1 MTMELE
7 RRVERLEGNMEAVQ
21 QALGQLA
28 QLQVANQQQLNQ
40 LSNRVDQMSQQFDQ
54 MSQRFDQMS
63 NRVDS
68 FVFEAQ
74 RLFARLSEKSERS
87 EAAVESISESVG
99 RLTRNA
105 EADRI
110 ESRAFRERTDSI
122 LQRFDRLIDYLMR
135 DGGDRSGN

>member
-7 RRVERLEGNMEAVQ
+7 RRVEQLEGNMEAVQ

-40 LSNRVDQMSQQFDQ
+40 LSSNRVDQMSQQ
-54 MSQRFDQMS
+54 FDQMS

-74 RLFARLSEKSERS
+74 RLFTRLGEKSEQS

-105 EADRI
+105 EADRA

-135 DGGDRSGN
+135 DGGDR

>member
-7 RRVERLEGNMEAVQ
+7 RRVERLEGNMEVVQ

-74 RLFARLSEKSERS
+74 RLFTRLGEKSERS
-87 EAAVESISESVG
+87 EIAVESISESVG

-110 ESRAFRERTDSI
+110 ESRASRERTDSM
-122 LQRFDRLIDYLMR
+122 LERFDRLIDYLMR
-135 DGGDRSGN
+135 DGGDRNAN